1 MRVCVCV
8 CIWHVCECLSSM
20 LASVNGASSAPS
32 GKTSALRHVQ
42 SDFNTFGVWGL
53 GFVVVVF
60 FFFSGLWGLIRA
72 YGLQIRRNVPKRT
85 GPALPTCQSSC
96 KLLQHALNIPDPHHN
111 PKP

>member
-1 MRVCVCV
+1 
-8 CIWHVCECLSSM
+8 M

-60 FFFSGLWGLIRA
+60 CFFFLFLGFG
-72 YGLQIRRNVPKRT
+72 V
-85 GPALPTCQSSC
+85 
-96 KLLQHALNIPDPHHN
+96 
-111 PKP
+111 